1 MYKLEACD
9 QEESRDDVVDF
20 YNCWIVIILS
30 RIGVRAESYI
40 TQSGKATVG
49 GGSRLK
55 RIVRLGICFP
65 RKIAHTVEDLIQILP
80 TYYLYLH
87 DCWSRIFNIMAPSFD
102 NLTEDNGTYD
112 SDEEIDFSGAL
123 LLAMFKRLRLT
134 STKT

>member
-1 MYKLEACD
+1 M
-9 QEESRDDVVDF
+9 
-20 YNCWIVIILS
+20 VIILS
-30 RIGVRAESYI
+30 SIGVRAESYI
-40 TQSGKATVG
+40 TQSSKATVG

-55 RIVRLGICFP
+55 RIVRLGICFS
-65 RKIAHTVEDLIQILP
+65 RKIAHIIEDLVQILP

-87 DCWSRIFNIMAPSFD
+87 ECWSRIVKIMAPSFD

-134 STKT
+134 STKI